1 MSMLKEKVKPV
12 KVSRIELGDV
22 VTFLSYDPFQ
32 KGTTAWGTIVEL
44 VDRGSTGQHVL
55 CGIQWFKKQPGQRGH
70 MSYHYANK
78 LVRLDEKLSYDAI
91 LVSASDAKKPKA

>member
-1 MSMLKEKVKPV
+1 VNAIKEKIKPV

-22 VTFLSYDPFQ
+22 VTFLSYEPFR
-32 KGTTAWGTIVEL
+32 KGATAWGTIVEL
-44 VDRGSTGQHVL
+44 VDRGSTGQHML
-55 CGIQWFKKQPGQRGH
+55 CGIQWFNKLPGKRGH

-91 LVSASDAKKPKA
+91 FVPASDAKKSKA